1 MIIEPSGRVLAGL
14 TAACLL
20 AAVASAAEPPLPR
33 PRPNPPV
40 AEAPAVQSP
49 PVAEAAAE
57 PAAPVAL
64 SPTEARLP
72 RSRPG
77 LVATE
82 AAALAKENLQAPAPA
97 EADPPEQPGA
107 LPAPAPAPS
116 GAFDAAAAIDLFARL
131 PKPRP
136 LAPAALALLEPGP
149 GETLD
154 EAPMMPPAPV
164 ELGIDVSACL
174 KRLQKLGVEFTR
186 MAPLAPGQAC
196 HVAAPLDVTALGS
209 RVALTPQA
217 ILTCRTAEGLALWVR
232 DSLVPASKKY
242 LGAVP
247 NKVVHDS
254 AYVCRSRNNAPG
266 GRLSEHATA
275 NAIDIAAIGFADRP
289 PVAIGRG
296 AAASEKIFEMA
307 IRRESCAFF
316 TTVLGPGSN
325 AAHATHFHFDAAQR
339 RGGYRLCDLGASVA
353 GRGR

>member
-1 MIIEPSGRVLAGL
+1 
-14 TAACLL
+14 
-20 AAVASAAEPPLPR
+20 
-33 PRPNPPV
+33 
-40 AEAPAVQSP
+40 
-49 PVAEAAAE
+49 
-57 PAAPVAL
+57 
-64 SPTEARLP
+64 
-72 RSRPG
+72 
-77 LVATE
+77 
-82 AAALAKENLQAPAPA
+82 
-97 EADPPEQPGA
+97 
-107 LPAPAPAPS
+107 
-116 GAFDAAAAIDLFARL
+116 
-131 PKPRP
+131 
-136 LAPAALALLEPGP
+136 
-149 GETLD
+149 
-154 EAPMMPPAPV
+154 
-164 ELGIDVSACL
+164 
-174 KRLQKLGVEFTR
+174 
-186 MAPLAPGQAC
+186 MAPIASGGAC
-196 HVAAPLDVTALGS
+196 PVAAPLDVTALGS
-209 RVALTPQA
+209 GVALTPQA